1 MADQD
6 AVAIVPGKLYGL
18 GGAARRDGRI
28 SWVPSG
34 GHGYEPLNCYLLTEP
49 DGALLIDTGVTAHAD
64 AIAGQLRGIAG
75 PDLPVSVF
83 LTRFEP
89 DCVTNLAGVLRT
101 CNVVAVYGGGVHNPF
116 DFFDDLSPAE
126 HVRHDHG
133 VELLRKRP
141 GERVPVSQT
150 RSVEVLSTSLRVL
163 TTFWAYD
170 AATRTLFTSDAFGH
184 APLAAPG
191 LPRIVDAGEDRTT
204 PGEVA
209 DTLFTKFDWL
219 LAADTGPLRT
229 ELAELLAAREV
240 EIIAPT
246 HGRILRGA
254 DVVRR
259 HAGMLLDCLA
269 GVAA

>member
-6 AVAIVPGKLYGL
+6 AVTIVPAKLYGL
-18 GGAARRDGRI
+18 GGAAPRDGRI
-28 SWVPSG
+28 SWVPPRRDG
-34 GHGYEPLNCYLLTEP
+34 FEPINCYLLTEP
-49 DGALLIDTGVTAHAD
+49 DGALLIDTGVAAHAD
-64 AIAGQLRGIAG
+64 VIARQLRELVG
-75 PDLPVSVF
+75 PDLGVSVF

-116 DFFDDLSPAE
+116 DFFDELSPAE
-126 HVRHDHG
+126 HVRHDHD
-133 VELLRKRP
+133 VELIRRRP
-141 GERVPVSQT
+141 GEQVPVGKT

-184 APLAAPG
+184 VPLAAPG
-191 LPRIVDAGEDRTT
+191 QPRIIDAGTDETGA
-204 PGEVA
+204 GEVA

-219 LAADTGPLRT
+219 RAADTAPLR
-229 ELAELLAAREV
+229 AELTDLLTTREV

-246 HGRILRGA
+246 HGRILRGPG
-254 DVVRR
+254 VVRR
-259 HAGMLLDCLA
+259 HADMLMDCLA

>member
-1 MADQD
+1 MVDHD
-6 AVAIVPGKLYGL
+6 AATIVPGKLYGL

-28 SWVPSG
+28 SWVPEG
-34 GHGYEPLNCYLLTEP
+34 GSGYEPLNCYLLTEP
-49 DGALLIDTGVTAHAD
+49 DGALLIDTGVAAHAD
-64 AIAGQLRGIAG
+64 VIARQLQELAG

-89 DCVTNLAGVLRT
+89 DCVTNLAGVLAT

-116 DFFDDLSPAE
+116 DFFDELSPAA
-126 HVRHDHG
+126 HVQHDHG
-133 VELLRKRP
+133 VELIRKRP
-141 GERVPVSQT
+141 GERVPVSPT

-170 AATRTLFTSDAFGH
+170 AETRTLFTSDAFGH

-191 LPRIVDAGEDRTT
+191 QARIVDRGEDRTG

-219 LAADTGPLRT
+219 RSADTGPLRA
-229 ELAELLAAREV
+229 ELAGLLAEREV

-259 HAGMLLDCLA
+259 HADMLLDCLA
-269 GVAA
+269 EAAA